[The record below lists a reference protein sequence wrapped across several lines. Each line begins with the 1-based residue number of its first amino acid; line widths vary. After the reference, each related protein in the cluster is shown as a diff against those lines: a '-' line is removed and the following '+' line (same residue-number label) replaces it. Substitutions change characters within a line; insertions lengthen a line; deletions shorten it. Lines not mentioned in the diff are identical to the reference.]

1 MTIPVDIEQWLKTS
15 IAGIILLGAIGS
27 LLAVLIGRFVFAMAT
42 FILPAPYRA
51 YRKQSR
57 KQAFLM
63 GFAHATLNGDQ
74 TGRMIL
80 TLLCF
85 RLARFI
91 AALTL
96 FIFAAIIVTNIFVF
110 QAQVLLTIG
119 VFIAVVLAF
128 LALYWA
134 YFEFEWLHRTYLWL
148 WKKSLERGDKA
159 YSVRQSLNENELAQ
173 QTSKRGEDN

>member
-1 MTIPVDIEQWLKTS
+1 MSIPVDIEQWLKSS
-15 IAGIILLGAIGS
+15 IGGIILLGAVGS
-27 LLAVLIGRFVFAMAT
+27 LLAVVIGRFVFAMVT
-42 FILPAPYRA
+42 LILPAPYRA

-63 GFAHATLNGDQ
+63 GFAHATINSDQ

-80 TLLCF
+80 TLLFF

-119 VFIAVVLAF
+119 VFVAVVLAF

-134 YFEFEWLHRTYLWL
+134 YFEFEWLYRTYLWL
-148 WKKSLERGDKA
+148 WKKTLERGGKA
-159 YSVRQSLNENELAQ
+159 YRTRQLSKDNDLAQ
-173 QTSKRGEDN
+173 QASAHGEGS